1 MTNAMH
7 GLDCAGVPCTSLG
20 VMCRQPSRICIIGVG
35 NEQRRDDGVG
45 IWIARQI
52 ELAGWQGAV
61 VAAFDS
67 SDATALL
74 SAWDGAKIAYV
85 IDAAAS
91 NAEPGTIFRASLR
104 WPGRRAAARRRH
116 APVPTDDPSH
126 TFGQGRF
133 ETGFDR
139 GSPVGGPRFLS
150 SHGLGVL
157 EAIELGRVLGMLP
170 DRLVVY
176 GIVGRDFQ
184 HGQGLSPEVEH
195 AAHIVIGRLS
205 HASLATPRGRGK
217 PRRA

>member
-1 MTNAMH
+1 ML
-7 GLDCAGVPCTSLG
+7 GPDVPRVLIPRDG
-20 VMCRQPSRICIIGVG
+20 AKRGQDVRICVVGVG

-45 IWIARQI
+45 IWIVRQI
-52 ELAGWQGAV
+52 ELAGWQGVV
-61 VAAFDS
+61 VAALDS

-91 NAEPGTIFRASLR
+91 NAEPGTLFRVFLR
-104 WPGRRAAARRRH
+104 WPGHHAAARRRH
-116 APVPTDDPSH
+116 APVPTGDPTH
-126 TFGQGRF
+126 TFGQGRC
-133 ETGFDR
+133 ETSSDR
-139 GSPVGGPRFLS
+139 SSPAGGPRFLS

-195 AAHIVIGRLS
+195 AAQIVIGRLRR
-205 HASLATPRGRGK
+205 ASLATPHGRGK